1 MNILVTSAGGPAA
14 IGVIK
19 SLRHFD
25 VEKKHKI
32 IATDITDLSVGLE
45 LADESYIVPE
55 ASKDFFIT
63 SMCPSVIGSNVPG

>member
-25 VEKKHKI
+25 TEEKHKI
-32 IATDITDLSVGLE
+32 IATDSTKSKQRLFYTD
-45 LADESYIVPE
+45 Y
-55 ASKDFFIT
+55 SKN
-63 SMCPSVIGSNVPG
+63 SKRS